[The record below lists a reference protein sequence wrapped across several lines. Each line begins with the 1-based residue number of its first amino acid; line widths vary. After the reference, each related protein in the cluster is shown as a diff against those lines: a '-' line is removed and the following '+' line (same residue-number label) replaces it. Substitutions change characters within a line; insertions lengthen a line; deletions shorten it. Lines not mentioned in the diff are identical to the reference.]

1 VLDVG
6 KTVESYRMAIEDEIR
21 AKGQHQKTLL

>member
-1 VLDVG
+1 VG
-6 KTVESYRMAIEDEIR
+6 KTVESYRMTIEDEIR